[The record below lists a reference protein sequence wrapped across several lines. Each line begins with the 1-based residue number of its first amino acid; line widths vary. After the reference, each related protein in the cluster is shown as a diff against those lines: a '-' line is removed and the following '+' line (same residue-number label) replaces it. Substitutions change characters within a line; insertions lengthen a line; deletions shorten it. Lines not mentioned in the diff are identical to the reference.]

1 MNSPLEDNLGT
12 TPQRTGDKG
21 EQHCPAE
28 LKQLKSELRKGQVS
42 GMSKESRELHRVGAP
57 VSVWN
62 YS

>member
-42 GMSKESRELHRVGAP
+42 GMPKESRELHRVGAP